1 MRAARLGVLIISGI
15 FACGGSARAVLV
27 DKILA
32 VVNGELLTLQD
43 FEDDL
48 ALRKIFQPDAAQ
60 VDRRQALQ
68 RFVDQALLRQEAVRT
83 HIVQVDEAEVSRQL
97 RDLEQQPEQSA
108 ELRRVMQQRGL
119 SRNDMRAWLRHQ
131 LIARA
136 FIDRRVRLF
145 VRVLESQIV
154 QYYQDNQQAIGEPL
168 NEAVREQIRR
178 LLTERQVNAR
188 LAELLDELRKKANLE
203 FPP

>member
-1 MRAARLGVLIISGI
+1 MHAARLAVLIIGGM
-15 FACGGSARAVLV
+15 FVCGGPAGAVLV